1 MPSSPLGI
9 SSPARAGSGRRSRFT
24 HRQLAQLASYG
35 PSNPLRVVAHID
47 LDAFYAQCEMA
58 RLGVAEDKPLAV
70 QQWSATQGLI
80 AVNYP
85 ARGSGISRHCN
96 VTEAKKL
103 CPDLIAQHV
112 ATWREGDDK
121 WAYRDD
127 AAANIASDKVSLDPY
142 RLQSRRILAL
152 VKDALPRNLQRV
164 EKAGLDEV
172 FLDLSAHVH
181 SVLLERFPQL
191 SNPPPYD
198 DTTDALPLPSV
209 AALDWQADALV
220 DLDEGEEETQDPDWD
235 DVAILVGSEIVR
247 TVRARI
253 REELGY
259 TCSAGIASNKLLS
272 KLGSGFKKPN
282 CQTVVRHRAVHAF
295 LADFKLTKLRNLGGK
310 LGDQVV
316 STFHTESVKEV
327 LGVSLDQMKAKLGH
341 DTGLWLYNT
350 VRGVDTSEVSS
361 RTQIKSML
369 SAKSFRPSISTP
381 DQAAK
386 WLRIFVADIHAR
398 LVEEGVLDNKRR
410 PRTINLHH
418 RTAGQTRSRQGPI
431 PRGKTLDEELLFR
444 LAKELLGQIIADGKV
459 WPCANLSLSVG
470 GFEDGV
476 NGNMGIGAFLV
487 KGAPEAGSPRYASPD
502 TRAAS
507 QDRPSKKPRTDG
519 GGLHRFFAR
528 ETPLE
533 DTATNNQGLDATG
546 GEKGVDDRNRTASD
560 AETGARGQRREWPAA
575 GQPHAGWQIPITG
588 FPCSRCK
595 AGFEDSESLRSH
607 EDWHMA
613 KDLEGEERV
622 RPAFADRRPTS
633 RGSVRKGGGASSR
646 RGRGGKLEQ
655 GQKRLQFG

>member
-1 MPSSPLGI
+1 MSPRTGLSRSNSGEPRPTAV
-9 SSPARAGSGRRSRFT
+9 SRLCAGLELTACR
-24 HRQLAQLASYG
+24 
-35 PSNPLRVVAHID
+35 
-47 LDAFYAQCEMA
+47 
-58 RLGVAEDKPLAV
+58 
-70 QQWSATQGLI
+70 QGLI

-85 ARGSGISRHCN
+85 ARDAGISRHCN

-142 RLQSRRILAL
+142 RLQSRKILAL
-152 VKDALPRNLQRV
+152 VKDALPHSLQRV
-164 EKAGLDEV
+164 EKASIDEV

-181 SVLLERFPQL
+181 SVLLERFPEL

-198 DTTDALPLPSV
+198 DATETLPLPSV

-220 DLDEGEEETQDPDWD
+220 DLDEDEEETQDPDWD

-247 TVRARI
+247 AVRMQI
-253 REELGY
+253 REKLGY

-295 LADFKLTKLRNLGGK
+295 LADFKLTKIRNLGGK

-316 STFHTESVKEV
+316 STFHTETVKEV
-327 LGVSLDQMKAKLGH
+327 LDVPLDQMKAKLGD

-350 VRGVDTSEVSS
+350 VRGVDTSEVNS

-369 SAKSFRPSISTP
+369 SAKSFRPTISTP
-381 DQAAK
+381 DQAAR

-431 PRGKTLDEELLFR
+431 PQGKTLDEEVLFR
-444 LAKELLGQIIADGKV
+444 LARELLGQIIADGKV

-476 NGNMGIGAFLV
+476 KGNMGIGAFLV
-487 KGAPEAGSPRYASPD
+487 KGGAEPGSPRSTSPD
-502 TRAAS
+502 IKAAS
-507 QDRPSKKPRTDG
+507 EDRPSKKPRTDDG
-519 GGLHRFFAR
+519 GIHRFFAR
-528 ETPLE
+528 KPPL
-533 DTATNNQGLDATG
+533 DDSAANDRLDATG
-546 GEKGVDDRNRTASD
+546 GEKGVDDRNRTTPD
-560 AETGARGQRREWPAA
+560 AETGAEAQRPERPVA
-575 GQPHAGWQIPITG
+575 GQTHAERQLTVTG
-588 FPCSRCK
+588 FFCSRCK
-595 AGFEDSESLRSH
+595 ASLDGPDSLQNH

-613 KDLEGEERV
+613 KDLDEEERV
-622 RPAFADRRPTS
+622 RPAFADRPPAS
-633 RGSVRKGGGASSR
+633 RGSIQKGTGASSR
-646 RGRGGKLEQ
+646 RGRGGKPEQ
-655 GQKRLQFG
+655 GQRKLNFG